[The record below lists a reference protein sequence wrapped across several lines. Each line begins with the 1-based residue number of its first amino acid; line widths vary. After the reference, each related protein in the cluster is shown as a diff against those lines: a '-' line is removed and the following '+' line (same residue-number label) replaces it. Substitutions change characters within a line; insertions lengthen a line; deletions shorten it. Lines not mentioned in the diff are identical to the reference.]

1 MRHILIS
8 LLWVGL
14 LTGGF
19 ASAADWARPD
29 RSVQTSAESVPAP
42 AGRATGAT
50 SDGRTAAAS
59 DYRAGDEG
67 GDDVIGATEEP
78 AQGMFGDGSPAACE
92 FCGGG
97 NCIPPTWSLES
108 SVAVIGTSKA
118 NSRTLGINSLPDG
131 PFQVT
136 SGSIASQPLQ
146 YGFFNNVSNTLALN
160 THTPNLS
167 DSAGVDTVISRYLG
181 RDGEKRDYFIQFEFS
196 GLERF
201 YGESNVEGTVAPVY
215 STTATVSAQQLPP
228 TILFFTGS
236 LISPF
241 VFPNSPASS
250 PFQPNPSTQQNFD
263 PTNAYA
269 FNGATHME
277 VSTWTTFNNWEMN
290 LKVAGNNQPDQMVLN
305 PNGHWYRQCKTG
317 YYYSYLFGLR
327 AMVID
332 EKYEFNASGT
342 TFDPNMNP
350 LLSSQGR
357 YVART
362 TNAMLGLQTGGT
374 LEYRFCRWELEAHSK
389 VGMFVNVANQNSLIQ
404 TSLHGTEYFTPG
416 QPAID
421 ADTSTA
427 YNAGSTGVA
436 FAGGFGVGGSYKLR
450 PDLVAHVSYD
460 MFWVGDLARAS
471 DQFDFVPVI
480 TPLINTHGNQFYD
493 GVKFGLEYD
502 W

>member
-1 MRHILIS
+1 MTLV
-8 LLWVGL
+8 WVGL
-14 LTGGF
+14 LEGGF

-29 RSVQTSAESVPAP
+29 RSGDAPAESVPTP
-42 AGRATGAT
+42 AGTV
-50 SDGRTAAAS
+50 SNGRAAAAP
-59 DYRAGDEG
+59 DYRAGDDG
-67 GDDVIGATEEP
+67 GDDVIGSTEEP

-97 NCIPPTWSLES
+97 NCIPPTWMLET
-108 SVAVIGTSKA
+108 SVGVIGTSKA
-118 NSRTLGINSLPDG
+118 NNRTLGITSLPFG
-131 PFQVT
+131 PFQAT
-136 SGSIASQPLQ
+136 SGSIAGQPLQ
-146 YGFFNNVSNTLALN
+146 YSFLNNVEQTLALN
-160 THTPNLS
+160 SHTPNLS
-167 DSAGVDTVISRYLG
+167 DSAGVDTIISRYLG
-181 RDGEKRDYFIQFEFS
+181 RDGDKRDYFVQFEFS

-201 YGESNVEGTVAPVY
+201 YGESSVDGTIIPVY
-215 STTATVSAQQLPP
+215 STTATNIDQRAPGV
-228 TILFFTGS
+228 INFFTGS

-241 VFPNSPASS
+241 VFPNNPAAS
-250 PFQPNPSTQQNFD
+250 PFNPNQAVPQNFD

-269 FNGATHME
+269 FNGSTHME
-277 VSTWTTFNNWEMN
+277 VSTWSTFSNFEVN
-290 LKVAGNNQPDQMVLN
+290 LKIAGNNQPDQMVLN

-317 YYYSYLFGLR
+317 YFYSYLFGLR

-332 EKYEFNASGT
+332 EMYEFNASGT

-350 LLSSQGR
+350 LLTSQGR

-389 VGMFVNVANQNSLIQ
+389 VGMFMNVANQNSLIQ

-416 QPAID
+416 EPTVD

-450 PDLVAHVSYD
+450 PDITAHVSYD
-460 MFWVGDLARAS
+460 MFWIGDLARAS

-480 TPLINTHGNQFYD
+480 SPLINTHGNQFYD
-493 GVKFGLEYD
+493 GVSFGLECD

>member
-1 MRHILIS
+1 MT
-8 LLWVGL
+8 LLGAGL
-14 LTGGF
+14 LQSGF
-19 ASAADWARPD
+19 AWAADWARPD
-29 RSVQTSAESVPAP
+29 RLADSSAEAVPTP
-42 AGRATGAT
+42 TGRAANAM
-50 SDGRTAAAS
+50 SSGRPTAV
-59 DYRAGDEG
+59 DYRS
-67 GDDVIGATEEP
+67 GDDSDEVVGQNEEP
-78 AQGMFGDGSPAACE
+78 QGMFGDGEPPACE

-97 NCIPPTWSLES
+97 NCVPAPWSLDAAVS
-108 SVAVIGTSKA
+108 VIGTSKA
-118 NSRTLGINSLPDG
+118 NSRTLGINSLPGG

-136 SGSIASQPLQ
+136 SGSIATQPLQ
-146 YGFFNNVSNTLALN
+146 FAFFNNVSNTLALN

-167 DSAGVDTVISRYLG
+167 DSAGLDTTISRYLG
-181 RDGEKRDYFIQFEFS
+181 RDGEKRDYFLQFEFS

-201 YGESNVEGTVAPVY
+201 YGESSVEGTIVPVF
-215 STTATVSAQQLPP
+215 STTATTGVQTSSG
-228 TILFFTGS
+228 TIDFFTGS

-241 VFPNSPASS
+241 QFPNSPALT
-250 PFQPNPSTQQNFD
+250 PFQPNLTQNYD
-263 PTNAYA
+263 PRNAYA

-277 VSTWTTFNNWEMN
+277 VSTWSTFNNWEVN

-317 YYYSYLFGLR
+317 YFYSYLFGLR

-332 EKYEFNASGT
+332 EKYEFNASGM

-350 LLSSQGR
+350 ILTSSGR

-362 TNAMLGLQTGGT
+362 TNALLGLQTGGT

-389 VGMFVNVANQNSLIQ
+389 VGMYVNVANQNSLIQ
-404 TSLHGTEYFTPG
+404 TSLHGIEYFTPG
-416 QPAID
+416 QPAVD

-427 YNAGSTGVA
+427 FNAGQTGIA

-450 PDLVAHVSYD
+450 PNLVAHVSYD

-480 TPLINTHGNQFYD
+480 SPVINMHGNQFYD
-493 GVKFGLEYD
+493 GVKFGLECD